1 MPLASS
7 GRLSASSGCWQQRVD
22 AGGDCGSVRWEGEV
36 ERAMHARG
44 ESERQGARVC
54 GEREEEP
61 QQPHEEQQAQ
71 QVAEG
76 RIHQ

>member
-7 GRLSASSGCWQQRVD
+7 GRLSASSGSWQQRVD
-22 AGGDCGSVRWEGEV
+22 AGGDCGSVRWEREV
-36 ERAMHARG
+36 ERGMHARG
-44 ESERQGARVC
+44 ESERQGTRVC

-76 RIHQ
+76 CIYQ